1 MPTRR
6 TILLATVA
14 MLATGPAWSR
24 KQHHGAVSAP
34 PTTAVGGAGSSRMA
48 HHYSMPEVPLVDQ
61 DGLPAY
67 LHDELRRQGPVLMNF
82 IFTTC
87 PGICPILSAI
97 FARTA
102 ALLGDDLART
112 RLWSIS
118 IDPDFDT
125 PERLS
130 IYGAGFDAPPEWRFF
145 TGQPTAV
152 RMIREAFDSDSDNK
166 MAHRSLVMLRTKDE
180 LWIRF
185 EGDISPD
192 HLAAAVHAN
201 LGDDQ

>member
-1 MPTRR
+1 
-6 TILLATVA
+6 
-14 MLATGPAWSR
+14 MLATGTAWSR
-24 KQHHGAVSAP
+24 KQQNGTMSAP
-34 PTTAVGGAGSSRMA
+34 LTTVVGGAGTTRMV
-48 HHYSMPEVPLVDQ
+48 HHYVMPEVPLVDQ
-61 DGLPAY
+61 DGLPAQ
-67 LHDELRRQGPVLMNF
+67 LHDQLQHQGPVLMNF

-102 ALLGDDLART
+102 ALLGEDLAQT

-130 IYGAGFDAPPEWRFF
+130 TYGAQLNAPPEWRFF
-145 TGQPTAV
+145 TGQPMAV
-152 RMIREAFDSDSDNK
+152 RMIRQAFDTDSDNK
-166 MAHRSLVMLRTKDE
+166 MAHRSLILLRTEDD

-192 HLAAAVHAN
+192 HLVAAVHAN
-201 LGDDQ
+201 LRDDQ

>member
-1 MPTRR
+1 MSTRR
-6 TILLATVA
+6 AILLATSA
-14 MLATGPAWSR
+14 MFVCGPASSQEPYHR
-24 KQHHGAVSAP
+24 SVAAP
-34 PTTAVGGAGSSRMA
+34 PTTAVGGAGPTRIVY
-48 HHYSMPEVPLVDQ
+48 HYRMPEVPLVDQ
-61 DGLPAY
+61 DGLPVQ

-102 ALLGDDLART
+102 VLLGDDLART

-118 IDPDFDT
+118 LDPDFDT

-130 IYGAGFDAPPEWRFF
+130 EYGTQYDAPRQWRFF

-152 RMIREAFDSDSDNK
+152 KMIRKAFDADSDNK
-166 MAHRSLVMLRTKDE
+166 MAHRSLVLLRSKDD

-185 EGDISPD
+185 EGEIRPD
-192 HLAAAVHAN
+192 RLAAEIRAN
-201 LGDDQ
+201 LSSGQ